1 MRFLFEYQIESCII
15 LCNNIILQIFLPVPK
30 PPVEIKSALTPFTV
44 ARDGRNRHLSRQNGY
59 MSFST
64 IAKA

>member
-1 MRFLFEYQIESCII
+1 MGFLFESQII
-15 LCNNIILQIFLPVPK
+15 LCNNVILQIFLPVPK

-44 ARDGRNRHLSRQNGY
+44 ARDGRNRHLWRQNGY

-64 IAKA
+64 IIKA